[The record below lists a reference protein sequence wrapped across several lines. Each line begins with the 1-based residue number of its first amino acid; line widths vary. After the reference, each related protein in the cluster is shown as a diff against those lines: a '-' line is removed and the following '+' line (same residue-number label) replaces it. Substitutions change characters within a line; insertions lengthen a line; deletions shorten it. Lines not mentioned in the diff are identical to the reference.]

1 MFDMDISLIVNILR
15 GSVGVYLST
24 EIVKYIKFIPINE
37 GQKLRIRSLAA
48 GLSMLA
54 TGIMAVTSG
63 NLDPKDVQSWLI
75 QVVMFVGTWGW
86 AEIMHRVK
94 NLFDKVS

>member
-1 MFDMDISLIVNILR
+1 MDTSLVVNILR

-24 EIVKYIKFIPINE
+24 EIVKYIKVIPINE

-54 TGIMAVTSG
+54 TVIMAVMSG
-63 NLDPKDVQSWLI
+63 NIDPRDVQNLLI
-75 QVVMFVGTWGW
+75 QIVMFAGTWGW
-86 AEIMHRVK
+86 AELMHRVK
-94 NLFDKVS
+94 NLFAKVID